1 MKKEKITLFGDPV
14 LREISSPV
22 KVFHKKLH
30 LLIDSIQ
37 YTLENMEDAA
47 AIAAPQISVPKR
59 VTVID
64 YMDEYIEMVNPEII
78 DMEGEEAACEGC
90 LSLPGFSGVVKRAF
104 KVKVRFQ
111 DRHGKEIVLERSG
124 AMARCIQHEIDHL
137 NGILYI
143 DRMSEEYVR
152 NDEKK
157 SLLSVADLRRMT
169 PVTNESFI
177 RSAKAWPDMNAAS
190 AVIKR
195 GRQ

>member
-104 KVKVRFQ
+104 KVKSDFRTGTEKRLCLSGRVRW
-111 DRHGKEIVLERSG
+111 R
-124 AMARCIQHEIDHL
+124 
-137 NGILYI
+137 
-143 DRMSEEYVR
+143 
-152 NDEKK
+152 
-157 SLLSVADLRRMT
+157 
-169 PVTNESFI
+169 
-177 RSAKAWPDMNAAS
+177 
-190 AVIKR
+190 AVFSTR
-195 GRQ
+195 

>member
-37 YTLENMEDAA
+37 YTLENMDDAA

-64 YMDEYIEMVNPEII
+64 YMDEYIEMVNPEILE
-78 DMEGEEAACEGC
+78 MEGEEAAWEGC
-90 LSLPGFSGVVKRAF
+90 LSLPGFSGIVKRAF

-111 DRHGKEIVLERSG
+111 DRSGKEAVIERSG
-124 AMARCIQHEIDHL
+124 PMARCIQHEIDHL

-157 SLLSVADLRRMT
+157 SLLSVADLRKLT
-169 PVTNESFI
+169 PVKNESFI
-177 RSAKAWPDMNAAS
+177 RSGKA
-190 AVIKR
+190 
-195 GRQ
+195 